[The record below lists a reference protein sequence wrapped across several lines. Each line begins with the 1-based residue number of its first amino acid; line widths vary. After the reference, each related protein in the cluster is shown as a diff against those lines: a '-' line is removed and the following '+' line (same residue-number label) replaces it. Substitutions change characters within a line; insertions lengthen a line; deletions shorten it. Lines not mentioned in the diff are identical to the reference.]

1 MNVRRALIT
10 VMNTPHAQT
19 LLHHSP
25 AHVTQALAEMEF
37 HVRILMNVRKIA
49 KFVMAMLLVRT
60 KLEATDAG
68 ATYFTGETVL
78 QATALQVS
86 TSQSCS

>member
-10 VMNTPHAQT
+10 AMKAP
-19 LLHHSP
+19 
-25 AHVTQALAEMEF
+25 HVTQALQEMEF
-37 HVRILMNVRKIA
+37 HVRILMNVLKIA

-60 KLEATDAG
+60 TLEATDAG
-68 ATYFTGETVL
+68 ATSFTGETAL

-86 TSQSCS
+86 ASQSFS